1 MVAPR
6 LKSRTLRRIKVRLPG
21 SKTVTHF
28 KRRKPSIAKCG
39 KCGANLKG
47 IPREMPAKFKNL
59 PKTAKRPQRPFG
71 GVLCT
76 KCMRAHFVLEAR
88 KSE

>member
-21 SKTVTHF
+21 SKTVTHY
-28 KRRKPSIAKCG
+28 KRRKPSIAKCR
-39 KCGANLKG
+39 KCKANLKG
-47 IPREMPAKFKNL
+47 IPHPLQSIFKNL

-71 GVLCT
+71 GELCT
-76 KCMRAHFVLEAR
+76 KCMRAHFVEKAR